1 MARTKLYTGIY
12 VALFVIATL
21 QVAVERFGL
30 LEGGMEAYLIG
41 LGLITLFS
49 MIKAVIVAG
58 YFQHLVWE
66 PRSVTYVMLLG
77 FVGFLALTVAASYS
91 IQ

>member
-1 MARTKLYTGIY
+1 MARTKLYTGSY

-21 QVAVERFGL
+21 QVVVERTAL
-30 LEGGMEAYLIG
+30 MEEAYVLA
-41 LGLITLFS
+41 LALITVLS
-49 MIKAVIVAG
+49 VIKAVVVAG

-66 PRSVTYVMLLG
+66 PRSITYVMLLG

>member
-1 MARTKLYTGIY
+1 M
-12 VALFVIATL
+12 ALFVIATL
-21 QVAVERFGL
+21 QVVVERTAL
-30 LEGGMEAYLIG
+30 MEEAYVIALV
-41 LGLITLFS
+41 LITLLS
-49 MIKAVIVAG
+49 VIKAVVVAG

-66 PRSVTYVMLLG
+66 PRSLTYVMLLG

>member
-12 VALFVIATL
+12 VALFVIATM
-21 QVAVERFGL
+21 QVGVEQIGL
-30 LEGGMEAYLIG
+30 LEESYLLA
-41 LGLITLFS
+41 LGLITALS
-49 MIKAVIVAG
+49 LIKAVMVAG

>member
-21 QVAVERFGL
+21 QVGVEQIGL
-30 LEGGMEAYLIG
+30 LEESYL
-41 LGLITLFS
+41 LALALITVLS
-49 MIKAVIVAG
+49 VIKAVIVAG

-77 FVGFLALTVAASYS
+77 VVGFLALTVAASYS

>member
-12 VALFVIATL
+12 VALFVIATM
-21 QVAVERFGL
+21 QVGIEQIGL
-30 LEGGMEAYLIG
+30 LEESYVLALA
-41 LGLITLFS
+41 LITAFS
-49 MIKAVIVAG
+49 VIKAVIVAG

-66 PRSVTYVMLLG
+66 PRSLTYVMMLG

>member
-1 MARTKLYTGIY
+1 MARTKLYAGIY
-12 VALFVIATL
+12 VALFVIATM
-21 QVAVERFGL
+21 QVAVEQTGL
-30 LEGGMEAYLIG
+30 LEESYVLA
-41 LGLITLFS
+41 LGLITLLS
-49 MIKAVIVAG
+49 VIKAVMVAG

-66 PRSVTYVMLLG
+66 PRSLTYVMLLG

>member
-12 VALFVIATL
+12 VALFVIATM
-21 QVAVERFGL
+21 QVAVEQIGL
-30 LEGGMEAYLIG
+30 LESSYVLA
-41 LGLITLFS
+41 LGLITALS
-49 MIKAVIVAG
+49 LIKAVMVAG

>member
-21 QVAVERFGL
+21 QVVVERTAL
-30 LEGGMEAYLIG
+30 MEEAYVLA
-41 LGLITLFS
+41 LALITVLS
-49 MIKAVIVAG
+49 LIKAVVVAG

-66 PRSVTYVMLLG
+66 PRSLTWVMMLG

>member
-12 VALFVIATL
+12 VALFVIATM
-21 QVAVERFGL
+21 QVGVEQLGL
-30 LEGGMEAYLIG
+30 LENSYL
-41 LGLITLFS
+41 LGLALITAFS
-49 MIKAVIVAG
+49 VVKALAVAG

-66 PRSVTYVMLLG
+66 PRSVTYVLLLG

>member
-12 VALFVIATL
+12 VALFVIATM
-21 QVAVERFGL
+21 QVAVEQIGL
-30 LEGGMEAYLIG
+30 LEESYVLA

-49 MIKAVIVAG
+49 AIKAVMVAG

-66 PRSVTYVMLLG
+66 PRSLTYVLMLG

>member
-21 QVAVERFGL
+21 QVGVEQIGL
-30 LEGGMEAYLIG
+30 LEESYL
-41 LGLITLFS
+41 LALALIAVLS
-49 MIKAVIVAG
+49 VIKAVIVAG

-77 FVGFLALTVAASYS
+77 VVGFLALTVAASYS

>member
-21 QVAVERFGL
+21 QVVVERTAL
-30 LEGGMEAYLIG
+30 MEEAYVIALA
-41 LGLITLFS
+41 LITLLS
-49 MIKAVIVAG
+49 VIKAVIVAG

-66 PRSVTYVMLLG
+66 PRSLTYVMMLG

>member
-1 MARTKLYTGIY
+1 M
-12 VALFVIATL
+12 ALFVIATM
-21 QVAVERFGL
+21 QVVVERTAL
-30 LEGGMEAYLIG
+30 MEEAYVIALA
-41 LGLITLFS
+41 LITLLS
-49 MIKAVIVAG
+49 LIKAVVVAG

-66 PRSVTYVMLLG
+66 PRSLTWVMMLG

>member
-21 QVAVERFGL
+21 QVGVEQIGL
-30 LEGGMEAYLIG
+30 LESSYMLALA
-41 LGLITLFS
+41 LITVFS
-49 MIKAVIVAG
+49 FVKAVVVAG

-66 PRSVTYVMLLG
+66 PRSVTYVLVLG

-91 IQ
+91 IL

>member
-12 VALFVIATL
+12 VALFVIATM
-21 QVAVERFGL
+21 QVGVEQIGL
-30 LEGGMEAYLIG
+30 LENSYLLA
-41 LGLITLFS
+41 LGLITALS
-49 MIKAVIVAG
+49 LIKAVMVAG

>member
-21 QVAVERFGL
+21 QVVVERTAL
-30 LEGGMEAYLIG
+30 MEEAYLLA
-41 LGLITLFS
+41 LGLIALLS
-49 MIKAVIVAG
+49 VIKAVVVAG

-77 FVGFLALTVAASYS
+77 VVGFLALTVAASYS

>member
-12 VALFVIATL
+12 VALFVIATM
-21 QVAVERFGL
+21 QVGVERLGL
-30 LEGGMEAYLIG
+30 LEGGGQAYLIG
-41 LGLITLFS
+41 LGLITVLS
-49 MIKAVIVAG
+49 MVKALVVAG

-66 PRSVTYVMLLG
+66 PRSVTYVMLIG

>member
-21 QVAVERFGL
+21 QVVVERTAL
-30 LEGGMEAYLIG
+30 MEEAYVIALA
-41 LGLITLFS
+41 LITLLS
-49 MIKAVIVAG
+49 VIKAVVVAG

-66 PRSVTYVMLLG
+66 PRSLTYVMLLG

>member
-1 MARTKLYTGIY
+1 

-21 QVAVERFGL
+21 QVVVERTAL
-30 LEGGMEAYLIG
+30 MEEAYVIALV
-41 LGLITLFS
+41 LITLLS
-49 MIKAVIVAG
+49 VIKAVVVAG

-66 PRSVTYVMLLG
+66 PRSLTYVMLLG

>member
-12 VALFVIATL
+12 VALFVFATL
-21 QVAVERFGL
+21 QVGVEQVGL
-30 LEGGMEAYLIG
+30 LEENYLLA
-41 LGLITLFS
+41 LGLITALS
-49 MIKAVIVAG
+49 LIKGVIVAG

-77 FVGFLALTVAASYS
+77 VVGFLALTVAASYS

>member
-12 VALFVIATL
+12 VALFIIATM
-21 QVAVERFGL
+21 QVAVEQVGL
-30 LEGGMEAYLIG
+30 LESSYVIG
-41 LGLITLFS
+41 LALITVFS
-49 MIKAVIVAG
+49 LVKGVVVAG

-66 PRSVTYVMLLG
+66 PRSLTYVMLLG

>member
-21 QVAVERFGL
+21 QVGVEQIGL
-30 LEGGMEAYLIG
+30 LESSYMLA
-41 LGLITLFS
+41 LGLITVFS
-49 MIKAVIVAG
+49 LIKAVVVAG

-66 PRSVTYVMLLG
+66 PRSVTYVLLLG

>member
-21 QVAVERFGL
+21 QVGVEQIGL
-30 LEGGMEAYLIG
+30 LESSYMLA
-41 LGLITLFS
+41 LGLITVFS
-49 MIKAVIVAG
+49 FVKAVIVAG

-66 PRSVTYVMLLG
+66 PRSVTYVLVLG

-91 IQ
+91 IL

>member
-21 QVAVERFGL
+21 QVVVERTAL
-30 LEGGMEAYLIG
+30 MEEAYVIALA
-41 LGLITLFS
+41 LITVLS
-49 MIKAVIVAG
+49 VIKAVVVAG

>member
-12 VALFVIATL
+12 VALFVFATL
-21 QVAVERFGL
+21 QVAVEQIGL
-30 LEGGMEAYLIG
+30 LEGSYMLALA
-41 LGLITLFS
+41 LITVLS
-49 MIKAVIVAG
+49 LIKAVVVAG

-66 PRSVTYVMLLG
+66 PRSVTYVVLLG

-91 IQ
+91 IL